1 MRTPRQKLLLAD
13 DDSDDCTF
21 FSEAL
26 QDLPVSATLSVV
38 KDGIQLMS
46 TLTNST
52 SQLPDILFLDLNMP
66 RKSGFDCLSEIKSN
80 DKLKRLPVIIFSTS
94 LDMEVV
100 KLLYHK
106 GANYY
111 IRKPGEFSKLK
122 SVIHQ
127 ALLIMDG
134 GNSERPPFEKF
145 ILQP

>member
-80 DKLKRLPVIIFSTS
+80 DKLNFL
-94 LDMEVV
+94 
-100 KLLYHK
+100 
-106 GANYY
+106 
-111 IRKPGEFSKLK
+111 KLK
-122 SVIHQ
+122 
-127 ALLIMDG
+127 
-134 GNSERPPFEKF
+134 
-145 ILQP
+145 